1 MLDWLKRLFRR
12 TTPAEKA
19 AEELAVRKANEE
31 RLQRDLGRII
41 EKVNAKPTAKSVPP
55 KPTGTPTPTP
65 PPQRVRVEVVPKTKG
80 R

>member
-12 TTPAEKA
+12 TTPAQRA
-19 AEELAVRKANEE
+19 AEELAARKSNEE

-41 EKVNAKPTAKSVPP
+41 EKVNAKPSARPADKATDK
-55 KPTGTPTPTP
+55 G
-65 PPQRVRVEVVPKTKG
+65 VRVVHVVTKTKG